1 MVINFFMRN
10 TSLLLACLLLTGL
23 VLSCKR
29 NAQDAATPVVIR
41 ELILEHR
48 NGADC
53 DKADTLARTDCARI
67 SLHWPEVKQGSDVLK
82 KNVAQ
87 WAGAYLSG
95 MLNPS
100 PDGAASTNTNVE
112 EAARAFFTEH
122 QKMEKS
128 AMTGGWTTESNFKVL
143 LNDGQYLTLEIT
155 AYSYQGGAH
164 GNPTAAVATFDVKT
178 GKQLTW
184 DDLVADKASFQS
196 MAEQEFRYTR
206 SDIFQPTDGNEAFE
220 FDSITPF
227 ALAQNFGLVQEG
239 MYMHYI
245 PYEVGPYAIGNTQMV
260 VPYAEWKSLAKVPLP
275 AMANLNPVSR
285 PRPVPPAV
293 TPAKNK
299 PTSTQPKTEPQ
310 KALKQEQKTATA
322 PKKVAAA
329 KPTGPTVTLKQN
341 GDMLVGSKKV
351 ADLDAMRKELQAL
364 LLAYPVIPASVPL
377 NTVGQTGMG
386 MRAEIR
392 DVINE
397 SIAGAKWVRKK
408 SALAALNTA
417 VGKKLDMSTTL
428 EPLVYKTSGQ
438 FAYIS
443 ARPKMANGAPVDY
456 SRTDYARDQSAKW
469 FSDNAIG
476 LLRYEKGAWKV
487 LTYSIGVKQAPVST
501 WVKKYGAPK
510 SVF

>member
-1 MVINFFMRN
+1 MRN
-10 TSLLLACLLLTGL
+10 TSLLFTCLLLTGL
-23 VLSCKR
+23 VISCKR
-29 NAQDAATPVVIR
+29 NAQDASTPVVIR
-41 ELILEHR
+41 ELILEHQ

-53 DKADTLARTDCARI
+53 DKADTLARMDCAHI
-67 SLHWPEVKQGSDVLK
+67 SLHWPEVQQGNDALK
-82 KNVAQ
+82 TSVAK
-87 WAGAYLSG
+87 WAGAYLCG

-100 PDGAASTNTNVE
+100 PDGAVTTNTNVE
-112 EAARAFFTEH
+112 DAARAFFAEH

-128 AMTGGWTTESNFKVL
+128 AMTGGWTTESKFKVL

-155 AYSYQGGAH
+155 GFTYQGGAH
-164 GNPTAAVATFDVKT
+164 GNPSAAVATFDTKT
-178 GKQLTW
+178 GKQLTL

-196 MAEQEFRYTR
+196 MAEVEFRYTR
-206 SDIFQPTDGNEAFE
+206 SDIFQPTDGNEPFE

-227 ALAQNFGLVQEG
+227 ALAQNYGLVQEG

-260 VPYAEWKSLAKVPLP
+260 VPYAAWKSLAKVPLP

-285 PRPVPPAV
+285 PRPAQPTVVPSKAPA
-293 TPAKNK
+293 TA
-299 PTSTQPKTEPQ
+299 TQPKTTT
-310 KALKQEQKTATA
+310 KAPKQVQKTAVA
-322 PKKVAAA
+322 PKKPAPA
-329 KPTGPTVTLKQN
+329 KPAGPTVTLKQN

-351 ADLDAMRKELQAL
+351 ADLDAMRKELQSL
-364 LLAYPVIPASVPL
+364 LLAYPVIPATVPL

-392 DVINE
+392 DIIQE

-408 SALAALNTA
+408 AALAALNTA
-417 VGKKLDMSTTL
+417 VGKKLGMSTTL
-428 EPLVYKTSGQ
+428 EPVVYKTSGQ

-456 SRTDYARDQSAKW
+456 SRTDFARDQSAKW